1 MKMNKIFLFLIVFI
15 LSSCST
21 LVSDRY
27 FVGLSVD
34 DIKDDNSKTMVYN
47 CSHYIDYHVPEA
59 GSISEPQI
67 DFSIKYDTLKKYNVC
82 LFADIVFCRDDSGY
96 WDSSKIDSI
105 CLRKIVVSSATN
117 PSIIIDKSES
127 FNLLKCKIP
136 KRILLALRDD
146 FFFRM
151 KYTKFDFPRT
161 KNKAYTYGHN
171 YRLY

>member
-1 MKMNKIFLFLIVFI
+1 MKKIFLFPIAFI

-27 FVGLSVD
+27 LVGLSAD
-34 DIKDDNSKTMVYN
+34 DIKDDNSKTIAYN
-47 CSHYIDYHVPEA
+47 SSHYIDYHVPEA

-82 LFADIVFCRDDSGY
+82 LFADIVFCRDNSGY
-96 WDSSKIDSI
+96 WDSSKKDSI
-105 CLRKIVVSSATN
+105 CLRKMVVSCATN
-117 PSIIIDKSES
+117 PPIIIGNSDS
-127 FNLLKCKIP
+127 FNLRECKIP
-136 KRILLALRDD
+136 KKILLALRDD

>member
-1 MKMNKIFLFLIVFI
+1 MKKIFLFPIAFI

-21 LVSDRY
+21 LVSNKY
-27 FVGLSVD
+27 LVELSVD
-34 DIKDDNSKTMVYN
+34 DIKDDNSENIEYN
-47 CSHYIDYHVPEA
+47 SSHYIDYHVIEA
-59 GSISEPQI
+59 GSISEPKI
-67 DFSIKYDTLKKYNVC
+67 DFSIKYDTLKKYNIC

-96 WDSSKIDSI
+96 WDSSKKDSI
-105 CLRKIVVSSATN
+105 CLRKIVISSAEN
-117 PSIIIDKSES
+117 SSVIIDNSKS
-127 FNLLKCKIP
+127 FNIKKCKIP
-136 KRILLALRDD
+136 KKILLALRDD